1 MATSVQFEHGFADLN
16 GAQLYY
22 EIGGQGPPLLLIH
35 ARIADSRMWDD
46 NVQALARHYTVLR
59 YDLRGHGRSPMP
71 SGSFSHV
78 ADLARLLQL
87 FSLPRAS
94 LIGSSIGGE
103 LAIDFALEHP
113 EQVMA
118 LITVAS
124 APSGYQWSP
133 DLEPIWN
140 AIFAALAQG
149 DFQAAVEHELQ
160 LWVDGPHRTPDQ
172 VNQAVRRRVSEMDL
186 ANWQALAEYRHRA
199 QPMPPA
205 QPPALARLS
214 TIAAPTLILAGDA
227 DLPDIL
233 ASAELL
239 ATSIPVAEKE
249 ILQGAGH
256 MLTMELPAYFN
267 QRVHQ
272 FLHKHI

>member
-46 NVQALARHYTVLR
+46 SLQALARHYTVLR

-87 FSLPRAS
+87 LSLPRAS

-103 LAIDFALEHP
+103 IAIDFALECP

-133 DLEPIWN
+133 ELEPIWK

-149 DFQAAVEHELQ
+149 DFQAAVERELQ
-160 LWVDGPHRTPDQ
+160 LWVEGPHR
-172 VNQAVRRRVSEMDL
+172 
-186 ANWQALAEYRHRA
+186 
-199 QPMPPA
+199 MPN
-205 QPPALARLS
+205 
-214 TIAAPTLILAGDA
+214 
-227 DLPDIL
+227 
-233 ASAELL
+233 
-239 ATSIPVAEKE
+239 
-249 ILQGAGH
+249 H
-256 MLTMELPAYFN
+256 
-267 QRVHQ
+267 
-272 FLHKHI
+272 